1 MTLLA
6 VLPDQMIGPVTS
18 LVVLLAGGAPE
29 PEDVKAGWT
38 ALIIFLLLAIAVA
51 VLGFSLVKQ
60 LRKAQSAKDAGLY
73 GDEPVDRAAGPDAH
87 VSHRDDLDG
96 PVGDGSTDRP
106 DDGADHRA

>member
-1 MTLLA
+1 MLDLLLITLA
-6 VLPDQMIGPVTS
+6 DKT
-18 LVVLLAGGAPE
+18 PE

-38 ALIIFLLLAIAVA
+38 ALIIFLLLAVAVA

-73 GDEPVDRAAGPDAH
+73 GDEPVDRTAGPAANLSDG
-87 VSHRDDLDG
+87 DDLDG
-96 PVGDGSTDRP
+96 PNRYGTTGRP